1 MSDAENPE
9 NPAPEEKEG
18 SGGPKIGTD
27 EWVAQVAER
36 RQEHTGVIGAVQ
48 NTWNGVPLNARYGLF
63 LLLAL
68 AAPIITGTEAF
79 LNAADISSNAFLLRI
94 GVRFLTFAILA
105 IGLNVVVGYAGLL
118 DLGYIAYMG
127 IAGYLYAYMSS
138 EYVVIGDLV
147 PGGLAVPSLIS
158 IPLIVIITAVVGWV
172 IGTISIRL
180 AGDYF
185 AIVTL
190 GFGLVF
196 VQLSLTMTR
205 VQLPWT
211 DRPVDFTRGPN
222 GINRLDDISI
232 SGYTFESTQQYY
244 YLFLVLLVA
253 VFVVVNNLNRSRT
266 GRSWRALHDD
276 ELAAEVMSIPT
287 RYMKVLAVI
296 IGAGIAALAGAV
308 DAAFQGNVVPSP
320 RYSALTL
327 INLYAMVV
335 LGGLGSLPGAIL
347 GAFIFTVM
355 PEALRSIQL
364 AGVLFYGVGLILLFV
379 YLKPKRFLLL
389 LGGTIIG
396 GFMVKG
402 IVLGLAPQW
411 DTGFPEAGSV
421 LNQIIQGWLVI
432 PPNFKLVGNVIAIL
446 AVGMM
451 LLTAVI
457 KPPYRWITLGVTI
470 YMAAFAWETR
480 LAIEPAATRILVV
493 GFTLVLLMIFRP
505 HGLLG
510 KPEVRVV

>member
-1 MSDAENPE
+1 MMSNADETNTETPE
-9 NPAPEEKEG
+9 SAPQN
-18 SGGPKIGTD
+18 GPKIGTD
-27 EWVAQVAER
+27 EWVAQVEER
-36 RQEHTGVIGAVQ
+36 RQEHSGPWGKFVGWWDRVP
-48 NTWNGVPLNARYGLF
+48 NNGRYAFFLF
-63 LLLAL
+63 LAL
-68 AAPIITGTEAF
+68 SMPVLTGTELF
-79 LNAADISSNAFLLRI
+79 LDAAGISNNAFILRT
-94 GVRFLTFAILA
+94 GVRFLTFAVLA

-138 EYVVIGDLV
+138 EFVVITGLV
-147 PGGLAVPSLIS
+147 PGGLAVPAIIS
-158 IPLIVIITAVVGWV
+158 IPLIIILTALVGWV
-172 IGTISIRL
+172 IGTVSIRL

-196 VQLSLTMTR
+196 TQLALTMTR
-205 VQLPWT
+205 VKLPWT
-211 DRPVDFTRGPN
+211 ERAVDFTRGPN
-222 GINRLDDISI
+222 GINRVDNISLF
-232 SGYTFESTQQYY
+232 GFTFETTEHYY
-244 YLFLVLLVA
+244 YLFLVLLVL
-253 VFVVVNNLNRSRT
+253 VFVVVNNLNKSRT

-276 ELAAEVMSIPT
+276 ELAAEVMSVPT

-296 IGAGIAALAGAV
+296 IGAGIAALAGSV
-308 DAAFQGNVVPSP
+308 DTAFQGNVVPNP

-347 GAFIFTVM
+347 GAFIFTVL
-355 PEALRSIQL
+355 PEALRSIQF
-364 AGVLFYGVGLILLFV
+364 AGFLFYGVGILMLFF

-389 LGGTIIG
+389 MGGTIMG
-396 GFMVKG
+396 
-402 IVLGLAPQW
+402 GLAVKLLVSVIAPQF
-411 DTGFPEAGSV
+411 DAGYPEAGSV
-421 LNQIIQGWLVI
+421 LNQVIQGWLII
-432 PPNFKLVGNVIAIL
+432 PPNFSTVGNVVTIA

-457 KPPYRWITLGVTI
+457 KPPWRWITLGVTI
-470 YMAAFAWETR
+470 YMATFAWETR

-505 HGLLG
+505 HGILG